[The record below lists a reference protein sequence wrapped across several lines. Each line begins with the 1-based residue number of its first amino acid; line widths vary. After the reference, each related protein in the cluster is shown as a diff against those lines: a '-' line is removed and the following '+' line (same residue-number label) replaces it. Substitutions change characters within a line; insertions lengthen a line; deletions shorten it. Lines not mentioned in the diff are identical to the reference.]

1 MEGERNDS
9 SFFMLEYIS
18 FIYFFYWFPDTQKH
32 YTVSRENLL
41 IFNTFS
47 ISDQTAGILTRWIIN
62 DMQKVIDYEYHD
74 LKFNVIEKYFLF
86 TFFLHFN

>member
-1 MEGERNDS
+1 M
-9 SFFMLEYIS
+9 
-18 FIYFFYWFPDTQKH
+18 
-32 YTVSRENLL
+32 SRENLL

-47 ISDQTAGILTRWIIN
+47 ISDQTAGILTIRRVVN

-86 TFFLHFN
+86 NFFFYISIKSHVIAEKA